1 MEDKA
6 IKRRAS
12 QSKWKI
18 KQKMRQSNVK
28 IGRQLGREN
37 KMETEDLK
45 KELAEWM
52 DSQLDGKTEEGFE
65 SLVDTW
71 GYEE

>member
-1 MEDKA
+1 
-6 IKRRAS
+6 
-12 QSKWKI
+12 
-18 KQKMRQSNVK
+18 
-28 IGRQLGREN
+28 
-37 KMETEDLK
+37 METEDLK

-52 DSQLDGKTEEGFE
+52 DSQLDRKTEEGFE